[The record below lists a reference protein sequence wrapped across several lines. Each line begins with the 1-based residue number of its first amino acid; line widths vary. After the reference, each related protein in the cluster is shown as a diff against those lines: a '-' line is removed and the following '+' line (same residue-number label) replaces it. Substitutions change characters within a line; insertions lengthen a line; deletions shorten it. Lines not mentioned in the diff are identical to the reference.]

1 VSKEN
6 RSPGIF
12 ARTDKKDHFAP
23 NRIEVYHYLR
33 RAVSH
38 ANFSKLVFQNRAKA
52 IIAEGM

>member
-1 VSKEN
+1 MAMCWIL
-6 RSPGIF
+6 GIF